1 MIIRKVSYCNR
12 YGDNIIF
19 EQKDNEIHMS
29 GFSLDYMRT
38 STDDSGNVTMVDPAG
53 GPYLSVGMNL
63 GLYFNDKRSSIIEN
77 IKIEENKVIFKTKI
91 K

>member
-1 MIIRKVSYCNR
+1 MITRKVSYCNR

-29 GFSLDYMRT
+29 GFNMEWLRIGYD
-38 STDDSGNVTMVDPAG
+38 NEKNITMVDPSG

-77 IKIEENKVIFKTKI
+77 IKIEENKIIFKI

>member
-1 MIIRKVSYCNR
+1 MRKVLYNNR

-19 EQKDNEIHMS
+19 EQIDNEIHMS
-29 GFSLDYMRT
+29 GFNMEWLRIGYD
-38 STDDSGNVTMVDPAG
+38 NEKNITMVDPSG
-53 GPYLSVGMNL
+53 GPYLSIGMNL

-77 IKIEENKVIFKTKI
+77 IKIEENKIIFKTKT

>member
-1 MIIRKVSYCNR
+1 MRKVLYNNR

-19 EQKDNEIHMS
+19 EQIDNEIHMS
-29 GFSLDYMRT
+29 GFNMEWLRIGYD
-38 STDDSGNVTMVDPAG
+38 NEKNITMVDPSG

-77 IKIEENKVIFKTKI
+77 IKIEENKVIFKI